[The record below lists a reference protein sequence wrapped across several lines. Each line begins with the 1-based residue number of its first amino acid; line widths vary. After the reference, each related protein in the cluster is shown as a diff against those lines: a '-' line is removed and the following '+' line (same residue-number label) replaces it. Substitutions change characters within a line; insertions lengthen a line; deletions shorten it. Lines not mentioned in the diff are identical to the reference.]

1 MVTFHI
7 TDTAKSFEPEIRF
20 TLHLWAINQSQKIT
34 FSPNPDKAI
43 SVGTESDAHL
53 RISKHFTGPNAPCRM
68 HPYVQFDGT
77 GSDRFDLAMID
88 LLASAFQMV
97 NSLQEYDAPEYDEL
111 NRYQFKTSYQA
122 RLINANDNLVQHCFD
137 AISKT
142 LRLPVKSSPTRFFL
156 SHDIDIV
163 YGAIIEDGYNVIRRG
178 RFDLFL
184 KMLFHVAIARP
195 EWLNMDQI
203 TALESA
209 HDCKSIFFWI
219 VNKGR
224 INAREENADYRFQSK
239 PIQRQFNAVASK
251 GFENGIHK
259 SLSRD
264 SFRDEFAKFGN
275 VPYANRYHFLKFQLP
290 QAWRDIES
298 AHLKLDASLGFSAE
312 MGFRNS
318 YGIPFNPYNFSDRRA
333 FSFVEAPLHI
343 MDRTF
348 FQYKKSSPEQAGF
361 AILDFFE
368 KNRTNCVL
376 SVLWHNNFFTDYKFK
391 GYLALYKQILAYI
404 SNNKFLTISA
414 REIIQ
419 QYSISQ

>member
-1 MVTFHI
+1 MITFHI
-7 TDTAKSFEPEIRF
+7 TDTAKPFEPEIRF
-20 TLHLWAINQSQKIT
+20 TLQLWALNQSQKIT
-34 FSPNPDKAI
+34 FTSNPDNAFSI
-43 SVGTESDAHL
+43 GTGSGAHL
-53 RISKHFTGPNAPCRM
+53 RISKHFTGPHAACRM

-77 GSDRFDLAMID
+77 GSDVYDPAGTD
-88 LLASAFQMV
+88 LLASVFQMV

-111 NRYQFKTSYQA
+111 NRYQFKTSYQK
-122 RLINANDNLVQHCFD
+122 RLNNVNDNLVQHCFD

-142 LRLPVKSSPTRFFL
+142 LRLPAKSTPTRFFL

-163 YGAIIEDGYNVIRRG
+163 YGAIVEDGYNVIRRG

-184 KMLFHVAIARP
+184 KMLVNVAIARP
-195 EWLNMDQI
+195 EWLNMDKI

-209 HDCKSIFFWI
+209 ADCKSIFFWI

-239 PIQRQFNAVASK
+239 PIQRQFNAVASQ
-251 GFENGIHK
+251 GFENGLHK

-264 SFRDEFAKFGN
+264 SFRDEFTKYGN

-290 QAWRDIES
+290 QAWNDIES
-298 AHLKLDASLGFSAE
+298 AGLKLDASLGFSAE

-318 YGIPFNPYNFSDRRA
+318 YGIPFNPYNFIERRA

-348 FQYKKSSPEQAGF
+348 FQYKKFSPEQAGA

-368 KNRTNCVL
+368 RNRTNCVL

-404 SNNKFLTISA
+404 SNNKFRTISA
-414 REIIQ
+414 REITQ
-419 QYSISQ
+419 QYSISP

>member
-1 MVTFHI
+1 MITFHI
-7 TDTAKSFEPEIRF
+7 TDTGKSFEPEIRY
-20 TLHLWAINQSQKIT
+20 TLTLWAINQSQQIT
-34 FSPNPDKAI
+34 FSPNPDGAI
-43 SVGTESDAHL
+43 SIGTGADAYL
-53 RISKHFTGPNAPCRM
+53 RISGTFTGPDAPNRT
-68 HPYVQFDGT
+68 HPFVQFDGI
-77 GSDRFDLAMID
+77 GSNRFDHRSID
-88 LLASAFQMV
+88 PLASAFQMA
-97 NSLQEYDAPEYDEL
+97 NCLQEYDAPGYDEL
-111 NRYQFKTSYQA
+111 NRYQYKTSYQQ
-122 RLINANDNLVQHCFD
+122 RLNNVNDNLVQHCFD
-137 AISKT
+137 DISET
-142 LRLPVKSSPTRFFL
+142 LRLPVKHAPTRFFL

-163 YGAIIEDGYNVIRRG
+163 YGAIVEDGYNVIRRG

-184 KMLFHVAIARP
+184 KMLFNVAIARP

-224 INAREENADYRFQSK
+224 INRREENADYSFRSK
-239 PIQRQFNAVASK
+239 PIQRHFNAVAAQ

-264 SFRDEFAKFGN
+264 SFREEFTKYGN

-290 QAWRDIES
+290 QAWHDVES
-298 AHLKLDASLGFSAE
+298 AGLKLDASLGFSAE
-312 MGFRNS
+312 RGFRNS
-318 YGIPFNPYNFSDRRA
+318 YGLPFNPYNFKDRRA
-333 FSFVEAPLHI
+333 FSFVEAPLHV

-348 FQYKKSSPEQAGF
+348 FQYKKYSPEQART
-361 AILDFFE
+361 AIFEFFE
-368 KNRTNCVL
+368 KNRMNCVL

-404 SNNKFLTISA
+404 SDNKFRTISA

-419 QYSISQ
+419 QYAISP